1 MKIGLNA
8 GHTLKG
14 AGSGTVGILTE
25 SIETRR
31 VVQELAPMFK
41 AAGCEVVDCTVDTAK
56 SQSAYLSE
64 VVRMANR
71 QDLDWFISIHFN
83 NDAARKG
90 QGVET
95 YTYKGRQYP
104 DAVEV
109 CEHIAALGFKN
120 RGVKAGTGLYVIR
133 KTKAKALLIEVCFV
147 NEPDASTYKSMFKD
161 ICKAIA
167 YAMADYVEAA
177 RVPEAPSKLPE
188 KKRYV
193 KVIADELT
201 VRNAPSWDDMA
212 KDHTVSKNE
221 VFTIADGPM
230 QVGNGKMYKLK
241 SGLYITAS
249 EKYISV
255 YEK

>member
-14 AGSGTVGILTE
+14 FGSGTVGTLIE

-31 VVQELAPMFK
+31 VVQTLTSMFQSEN
-41 AAGCEVVDCTVDTAK
+41 CEVVDCTVDRAA
-56 SQSAYLSE
+56 SQSIYLKE
-64 VVRMANR
+64 VVRMANQ

-90 QGVET
+90 QGVEV

-109 CEHIAALGFKN
+109 CENIAALGFQN
-120 RGVKAGTGLYVIR
+120 RGVKVGSGLYVIR
-133 KTKAKALLIEVCFV
+133 KTKAKAILIEVCFV
-147 NEPDASTYKSMFKD
+147 NEPDASTYQREFDD
-161 ICKAIA
+161 ICKAIV
-167 YAMADYVEAA
+167 YALADYMGATPK
-177 RVPEAPSKLPE
+177 PEPPSVLPE

-193 KVIADELT
+193 KVNCKELSVRKSMSWADSAIYGT
-201 VRNAPSWDDMA
+201 VRR
-212 KDHTVSKNE
+212 NE
-221 VFTIADGPM
+221 VFTITEGPIK
-230 QVGNGKMYKLK
+230 VGNGDMYKLK

-249 EKYISV
+249 EKYVQTYS
-255 YEK
+255 K